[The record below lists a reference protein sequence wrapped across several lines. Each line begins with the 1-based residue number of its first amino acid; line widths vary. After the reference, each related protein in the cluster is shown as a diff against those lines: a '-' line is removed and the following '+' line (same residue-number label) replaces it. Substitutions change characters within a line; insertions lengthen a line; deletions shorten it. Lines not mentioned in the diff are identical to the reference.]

1 MVILRKGLP
10 YTPPDNY
17 ESEQDKAM
25 RLYLESEKSR
35 AAKREKMLNEL
46 FELKFSEWYENQSEE
61 FLISLLPEIFKSKK
75 SANRES
81 DSVKKLAREYFEK
94 NEWIDVKNVFI

>member
-1 MVILRKGLP
+1 LP

-35 AAKREKMLNEL
+35 ASKREKILTEL
-46 FELKFSEWYENQSEE
+46 FELKFSEWYEKQSEE
-61 FLISLLPEIFKSKK
+61 FLLSLLPDTFGSKK
-75 SANRES
+75 NATRES
-81 DSVKKLAREYFEK
+81 VAVKRFAREYFEK
-94 NEWIDVKNVFI
+94 NEWGDVKNGFI